1 MNTYTSNYKKFHRS
15 VFFGRQTTFARRALR
30 ALLVGTA
37 LAAVL
42 CVVSPLLTGSAAVRQ
57 DTLRLHVLANSD
69 SEQDQKVKFLVRDA
83 ILDAHSEVLG
93 QAKTKQDA
101 IRRAT
106 EMLPEIEQIANRVL
120 KENGFSY
127 SATAKVE
134 NIYFATKDYGDFT
147 LPAGRYDALR
157 IELGSHEGK
166 NWFCVLFPPLCVPA
180 AVDADE
186 APQYT
191 SAEQDV
197 VSSPYRVEF
206 AAVEAL
212 ESVKEWT
219 KNTFFEKDNSEK

>member
-1 MNTYTSNYKKFHRS
+1 MLVNQIA
-15 VFFGRQTTFARRALR
+15 VFLENRKGRICEFSRVLKEADVNIQAMSIADTMEYGILR
-30 ALLVGTA
+30 AIT
-37 LAAVL
+37 
-42 CVVSPLLTGSAAVRQ
+42 
-57 DTLRLHVLANSD
+57 DNN
-69 SEQDQKVKFLVRDA
+69 EKA
-83 ILDAHSEVLG
+83 I
-93 QAKTKQDA
+93 K
-101 IRRAT
+101 
-106 EMLPEIEQIANRVL
+106 VL

-191 SAEQDV
+191 GSEQDV

-219 KNTFFEKDNSEK
+219 RNTFFEKDNSEK

>member
-1 MNTYTSNYKKFHRS
+1 MNTYTANYKKFRRAV
-15 VFFGRQTTFARRALR
+15 VFSHQNSFARRAFQ
-30 ALLVGTA
+30 ALLIGTA
-37 LAAVL
+37 LAAAL
-42 CVVSPLLTGSAAVRQ
+42 CVFFPLLSGSAAVRQ

-69 SEQDQKVKFLVRDA
+69 SPEDQNVKLMVRDA
-83 ILDAHSEVLG
+83 ILAAHSEVLG

-106 EMLPEIEQIANRVL
+106 EMLPEIEKIANRVL
-120 KENGFSY
+120 QENGFSY

-191 SAEQDV
+191 DAEQTV

-206 AAVEAL
+206 AAVEAF

-219 KNTFFEKDNSEK
+219 RTTFFEKNTGEK